1 MQRHPC
7 ALLTSNLLSAPQ
19 AEADN
24 GLRYCRRV
32 ALKSSGRVRTEPV
45 MYVGKRQPRFRE
57 GKGLFFKFRG
67 FVGYLH
73 KY

>member
-1 MQRHPC
+1 MAC
-7 ALLTSNLLSAPQ
+7 I
-19 AEADN
+19 
-24 GLRYCRRV
+24 V
-32 ALKSSGRVRTEPV
+32 AVECFRIRRVRTEPV

-67 FVGYLH
+67 FLGYLH

>member
-1 MQRHPC
+1 VSFIRP
-7 ALLTSNLLSAPQ
+7 S
-19 AEADN
+19 
-24 GLRYCRRV
+24 R
-32 ALKSSGRVRTEPV
+32 RVRTEPV

-73 KY
+73 KYQGVTPTVIGKLHVTHPSNELAPLASE

>member
-1 MQRHPC
+1 
-7 ALLTSNLLSAPQ
+7 
-19 AEADN
+19 
-24 GLRYCRRV
+24 
-32 ALKSSGRVRTEPV
+32 

-57 GKGLFFKFRG
+57 GKGLFFKVRR

>member
-1 MQRHPC
+1 
-7 ALLTSNLLSAPQ
+7 
-19 AEADN
+19 
-24 GLRYCRRV
+24 
-32 ALKSSGRVRTEPV
+32 

-67 FVGYLH
+67 FVGYLD